1 MGTQTAMVLLGLST
15 LALVALLVWLH
26 RASLARLRRRHE
38 EAVEALSSSE
48 ERTRLIVEGALD
60 AVVTIDSNSHI
71 IGWNTHA
78 EATFGWTCEEVMG
91 RELSTTIIPPRFAE
105 AHHAGLKR
113 YLDTGL
119 SRMLNRRVEL
129 TALDRSGREFPI
141 EIAITPLRTS
151 TGVSFCAFVRDI
163 TRRQEAL
170 AALHDSERRFR
181 TLAETLP
188 HLVWTCRPDGWCDF
202 LGHQWVQYTG
212 RPLEEQLG
220 FGWMEQ
226 THPDD
231 RARAQ
236 QSWAVAAARGGQ
248 YDEELRIRR
257 HDGVYRWFTIR
268 AIPLRDDDGNLV
280 KWFGS
285 CTDISDYKAFQQEMR
300 TQIERLS
307 LLDSCTRA
315 IGERRDLRE
324 VFEAVLDRL
333 ETGFQIDFGC
343 ICTWDAG
350 HVLTVHGIGAASRS
364 LVPALQLPEGTR
376 LDSEAEG
383 LGRALSGQLVH
394 EPDLAQAGA
403 AFSRRLAGAGLGAL
417 VLAPL
422 GVESRIFGVLVAARR
437 EPGSFSSADC
447 EFLRQLSGHVALAAH
462 QAELYS
468 NLQAAYD
475 DLRRSQQAVMQQERL
490 RAVGQM
496 ASGVAHDINNALSP
510 AALYV
515 QSILERE
522 PDLSPRVREHMKVV
536 EQAIGSVADTIERL
550 REFYRAREPQQP
562 REPVQP
568 NEAIE
573 QAVELTRARWHDIP
587 QRRGVVIELQME
599 LAPDLPAIVATASE
613 LRDAITN
620 LILNAVDAMP
630 QGGRITLQSSLLG
643 GDGPEARAPQVRI
656 AVRDSGLGM
665 SAETRRRCLEPFF
678 TTKGELGTGLGL
690 PMVYGMLERHGG
702 RIEIDSAPGEGTE
715 VRMLFPVARMPTARH
730 TEDAPAAPPALHLLL
745 VDDDPVLLRT
755 LREILE
761 GDGHR
766 VVAVTSGQAGID
778 AMREMEAAGERL
790 SAVIT
795 DLGMPH
801 VDGRRVAAA
810 AKALRNPPA
819 VIMLTGWGQ
828 RLLDGGDVPPH
839 VDRMLGKPP
848 RLAQLRAALAEL
860 SGGRPGETPAC
871 QGMDGK
877 S

>member
-1 MGTQTAMVLLGLST
+1 MGTQTAMVLFGLST
-15 LALVALLVWLH
+15 VVLVALFVWLH
-26 RASLARLRRRHE
+26 MASLARARRSHE
-38 EAVEALSSSE
+38 EALEALSSSE

-60 AVVTIDSNSHI
+60 AVVTIDSNSI
-71 IGWNTHA
+71 ITGWNTHA

-91 RELSTTIIPPRFAE
+91 RELSTTIIPPRFAA
-105 AHHAGLKR
+105 AHRDGLKH
-113 YLDTGL
+113 YLETGL
-119 SRMLNRRVEL
+119 SRMLNRRAEL
-129 TALDRSGREFPI
+129 TAVDHSGREFPI

-151 TGVSFCAFVRDI
+151 TGMAFCAFVRDI
-163 TRRQEAL
+163 TRRQEAM

-181 TLAETLP
+181 TLAESVP

-202 LGHQWVQYTG
+202 LGHQWVEYTG
-212 RPLEEQLG
+212 RSLEEQLG
-220 FGWMEQ
+220 FGWTM
-226 THPDD
+226 HLHADD
-231 RARAQ
+231 QARAQ
-236 QSWAVAAARGGQ
+236 QAWAAAAARGGQ
-248 YDEELRIRR
+248 YDEEMRIRR
-257 HDGVYRWFTIR
+257 RDGVYRWFRTR
-268 AIPLRDDDGNLV
+268 ATPLKDEDGSVV
-280 KWFGS
+280 KWFGT
-285 CTDISDYKAFQQEMR
+285 CTDITDYKAFQHEMR

-307 LLDSCTRA
+307 LLDRCTRA
-315 IGERRDLRE
+315 IGERQDLRE

-333 ETGFQIDFGC
+333 ETGFEIDFGC

-350 HVLTVHGIGAASRS
+350 HVLTVHGVGAASRD
-364 LVPALQLPEGTR
+364 LVSALQLPTGTR
-376 LDSEAEG
+376 LDSQTEG
-383 LGRALSGQLVH
+383 LGRAVSGHLVH
-394 EPDLAQAGA
+394 EPDLAQATA
-403 AFSRRLAGAGLGAL
+403 AFPQRLAAVGLGAL
-417 VLAPL
+417 VIAPL
-422 GVESRIFGVLVAARR
+422 TVESRIFGVLVAARR
-437 EPGSFSSADC
+437 EPQSFSSADC

-468 NLQAAYD
+468 NLQSAYD

-550 REFYRAREPQQP
+550 REFYREREPQEP
-562 REPVQP
+562 REPVEP

-587 QRRGVVIELQME
+587 QRRGVVIEMQMD
-599 LAPDLPAIVATASE
+599 LAPQLPAIVATASE

-630 QGGRITLQSSLLG
+630 QGGQISLQSSLLPG
-643 GDGPEARAPQVRI
+643 HDPDASTPQVRI
-656 AVRDSGLGM
+656 AVRDTGLGM

-678 TTKGELGTGLGL
+678 TTKGERGTGLGL

-702 RIEIDSAPGEGTE
+702 RIEIDSAPGAGTE
-715 VRMLFPVARMPTARH
+715 VRMLFPVSR
-730 TEDAPAAPPALHLLL
+730 APAASPAEVAPATPPALHLLL

-761 GDGHR
+761 TDGHH
-766 VVAVTSGQAGID
+766 VVAVSSGQAGID

-810 AKALRNPPA
+810 AKALRNPPG

-828 RLLDGGDVPPH
+828 RLLDEGDVPPH

-860 SGGRPGETPAC
+860 AG
-871 QGMDGK
+871 GK
-877 S
+877 SDRPASPSLS

>member
-1 MGTQTAMVLLGLST
+1 MGTQTAMMLSGLST
-15 LALVALLVWLH
+15 VALVAAMVWLH
-26 RASLARLRRRHE
+26 RASLARVRRSHQ
-38 EAVEALSSSE
+38 EALEALSSSE

-60 AVVTIDSNSHI
+60 AVVTIDSSGNI

-78 EATFGWTCEEVMG
+78 EATFGWSCEEVMG
-91 RELSTTIIPPRFAE
+91 RELSAIIIPPRHAE
-105 AHHAGLKR
+105 AHHAGMKR
-113 YLDTGL
+113 YLETGL

-170 AALHDSERRFR
+170 ASLHDSERRFR
-181 TLAETLP
+181 TLAESVP

-202 LGHQWVQYTG
+202 LGHQWVEYTG

-220 FGWMEQ
+220 YGWM
-226 THPDD
+226 THLHADD
-231 RARAQ
+231 QARAQ
-236 QSWAVAAARGGQ
+236 ESWAAAAARGGQ
-248 YDEELRIRR
+248 YDEEMRIRR
-257 HDGVYRWFTIR
+257 RDGAYRWFKTR
-268 AIPLRDDDGNLV
+268 AIPLKDDDGSIV
-280 KWFGS
+280 KWFGT
-285 CTDISDYKAFQQEMR
+285 CTDITDYKAFQHEMR

-307 LLDSCTRA
+307 LLDRCTRA
-315 IGERRDLRE
+315 IGERQDLRE

-333 ETGFQIDFGC
+333 ETGFDIDFGC

-350 HVLTVHGIGAASRS
+350 HVLTVNGVGAASRN
-364 LVPALQLPEGTR
+364 LVPALQLLPGTR

-383 LGRALSGQLVH
+383 LGRATSGHLVH
-394 EPDLAQAGA
+394 EPDLARATA
-403 AFSRRLAGAGLGAL
+403 VFSRRLAAGGLGA
-417 VLAPL
+417 VVFAPL
-422 GVESRIFGVLVAARR
+422 TVESRIFGVLVAARR
-437 EPGSFSSADC
+437 QPDSFSSADC

-468 NLQAAYD
+468 NLQTAYD

-522 PDLSPRVREHMKVV
+522 PDLSPRVREQMKVV

-550 REFYRAREPQQP
+550 REFYREREPQQP
-562 REPVQP
+562 REPVHP
-568 NEAIE
+568 NEAIG
-573 QAVELTRARWHDIP
+573 QAMELTRARWHDIP
-587 QRRGVVIELQME
+587 QRRGVVIELQMD
-599 LAPDLPAIVATASE
+599 LAPNLPAIVATASE

-630 QGGRITLQSSLLG
+630 QGGVLALQSSLLPG
-643 GDGPEARAPQVRI
+643 VGPEVTPLVRI
-656 AVRDSGLGM
+656 AVRDTGVGM

-702 RIEIDSAPGEGTE
+702 RIEIASEPGAGTE
-715 VRMLFPVARMPTARH
+715 MSMLFPVARVQASDPGAA
-730 TEDAPAAPPALHLLL
+730 APATPPALHVLL

-761 GDGHR
+761 TDGHR
-766 VVAVTSGQAGID
+766 VVAVNSGQEGID
-778 AMREMEAAGERL
+778 ALREMQARGEQL
-790 SAVIT
+790 SVVIT

-810 AKALRNPPA
+810 AKALPTPPA

-828 RLLDGGDVPPH
+828 RLLDEGDIPPH

-848 RLAQLRAALAEL
+848 RLAQLRTALAEL
-860 SGGRPGETPAC
+860 AGGVTGDNPARPPLN
-871 QGMDGK
+871 
-877 S
+877 

>member
-15 LALVALLVWLH
+15 VALVAVFTWLH
-26 RASLARLRRRHE
+26 LAALARARRRHE
-38 EAVEALSSSE
+38 EALEALSSSE

-60 AVVTIDSNSHI
+60 AVVTIDSDGQI
-71 IGWNTHA
+71 TGWNTHA
-78 EATFGWTCEEVMG
+78 EATFGWTCEEVIG

-105 AHHAGLKR
+105 AHRAGLRR
-113 YLDTGL
+113 YLESGL
-119 SRMLNRRVEL
+119 SRMLNRRLEV
-129 TALDRSGREFPI
+129 AAVDRSGREFPV

-151 TGVSFCAFVRDI
+151 AGIAFCAFLRDI

-181 TLAETLP
+181 TLAESLP

-202 LGHQWVQYTG
+202 LSHQWLEYTG
-212 RPLEEQLG
+212 RPEHEQLG
-220 FGWMEQ
+220 AGWAQ
-226 THPDD
+226 YLHPDD
-231 RARAQ
+231 RERAQ
-236 QSWAVAAARGGQ
+236 SAWHAAATRGDH
-248 YDEELRIRR
+248 YDIEFRIRR
-257 HDGVYRWFTIR
+257 HDGAYRWFKTR
-268 AIPLRDDDGNLV
+268 AIPLRDADGKVV

-285 CTDISDYKAFQQEMR
+285 NTDIHDYKTFQQELR

-307 LLDSCTRA
+307 LLDQCTRA
-315 IGERRDLRE
+315 IGERHDLRE

-333 ETGFQIDFGC
+333 ETGFSIDFGC

-350 HVLTVHGIGAASRS
+350 HMLTVHGLGTASRN
-364 LVPALQLPEGTR
+364 LVPTVQLPAGTR

-383 LGRALSGQLVH
+383 VARAMAGHLVH
-394 EPDLAQAGA
+394 EPDLAQATA
-403 AFSRRLAGAGLGAL
+403 AFARRLAGAGLGAL

-422 GVESRIFGVLVAARR
+422 TVESRIFGVLVAARR
-437 EPGSFSSADC
+437 EPGSFSSGDC

-462 QAELYS
+462 QAELYTT
-468 NLQAAYD
+468 LQAAYD

-550 REFYRAREPQQP
+550 REFYREREPQQP
-562 REPVQP
+562 REPVHP

-587 QRRGVVIELQME
+587 QRRGVVIELQKD

-630 QGGRITLQSSLLG
+630 QGGRVSLQSSLLPG
-643 GDGPEARAPQVRI
+643 EGPDASTPQVRI
-656 AVRDSGLGM
+656 SVRDSGVGM

-702 RIEIDSAPGEGTE
+702 RIQIDSAPGAGTE
-715 VRMLFPVARMPTARH
+715 VRMLFPVSRGATASH
-730 TEDAPAAPPALHLLL
+730 TEGAPATPPALHLLL

-761 GDGHR
+761 GDGHH
-766 VVAVTSGQAGID
+766 VLAVNSGQAGID
-778 AMREMEAAGERL
+778 AMREMEATGERL
-790 SAVIT
+790 SVVIT

-828 RLLDGGDVPPH
+828 RLLDEGDIPPH

-860 SGGRPGETPAC
+860 AGGKPGILP
-871 QGMDGK
+871 
-877 S
+877 SSPPLS